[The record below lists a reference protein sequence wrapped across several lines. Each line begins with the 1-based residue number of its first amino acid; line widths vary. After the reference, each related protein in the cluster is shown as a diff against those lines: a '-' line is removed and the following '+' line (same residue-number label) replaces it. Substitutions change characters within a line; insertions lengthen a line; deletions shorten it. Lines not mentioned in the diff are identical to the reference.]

1 MPQSLDMKIAYAWK
15 TAAVGTSF
23 VGFGLVFAWTARQD
37 DPRWC
42 GNFAADVYRHI
53 ELPTMGFV
61 FFGFL
66 SAFLVSL
73 KGQFHEIVDPFYSN
87 GFFIGIILTN
97 KKLSRNFL
105 ILRRYYKSNFAF

>member
-1 MPQSLDMKIAYAWK
+1 MLEKPQLLEP
-15 TAAVGTSF
+15 VLL
-23 VGFGLVFAWTARQD
+23 GLVWFLPKLPAKMILAGVEILQQMFTATLN
-37 DPRWC
+37 C
-42 GNFAADVYRHI
+42 M
-53 ELPTMGFV
+53 PTMGFV

-97 KKLSRNFL
+97 KKLSRNF
-105 ILRRYYKSNFAF
+105 